1 MKTSKMNARILRRKL
16 ALLPVM
22 AVAMVTMA
30 AFAANTWWVDDD
42 WYGQGGNGSEERPF
56 GTIQDAID
64 ASTTLSG
71 DTVKVKAGVY
81 NKGGKRAVDGDCYS
95 RVVVSK
101 QVTILAVDGRSQTF
115 IVGAPD
121 PASANA
127 YGLGNDATRCVCF
140 NASTGG
146 ARLEGFTLCNGRT
159 GNGDSVKGYGG
170 GVRCA
175 ASDEFNF
182 TVTDCTISNCVALA
196 GGAIRRGRLYRCL
209 VTDCYATDRVSAT
222 HNSKLH
228 SCIITHCS
236 ERSGSSNGIVQSSTA
251 VNCTFFANPSSVSCT
266 AYNCIFAG
274 NGSGEQSSTASTTT
288 ASDGYYQIFAP
299 ALGDYRPIAGSRAAT
314 LGSTSNI
321 KQVTVYG
328 YSFDSGTLTDYNGN
342 KYPSSGT
349 IAAGAVQ
356 ETATPAAGA
365 LQFATSGSGFD
376 IDGHFARSGDY
387 VFPEAYPTQYQ
398 VKAAVP
404 DGKYIFCYDRAASD
418 GGRRHPQMDD
428 TLWLMPPPD
437 AARVSTNTAVF
448 ASVAYWVNPKDGVG
462 DNDNSGTSES
472 APLKTLQAAIDKC
485 AASTDTV
492 IFAAE
497 GDYREGGK
505 IHATSHPLTNRVYFA
520 NNKYVFLRG
529 AGVGK
534 SFITGAV
541 DPVTGGTGH
550 GVIRPVGSMSGRCAV
565 QGFTL
570 RGAGAYDTSTGVGY
584 MSAGAFCGSNSGTH
598 FLDCAVT
605 GCAGSAAVVYRCTV
619 ERCRIVG
626 NTTLNYVLCGDNSP
640 IMASIVANN
649 TGGYATIA
657 GATYSVN
664 VTAAGPCGSTGVIH
678 SGVPKAYASIF
689 ANGSWD
695 NRCDS
700 NDYVGIL
707 SWGLNKTPAKG
718 TYSDPRFCTGDLS
731 DCRVLADSPA
741 YTCGVAPTSANY
753 GAEYWK
759 YAGGD
764 VDGNRLVFTDGKP
777 LAGACHTPGVSNWYV
792 DGVNGDDAN
801 TGESADAAKQS
812 IGAVLSKGLPSGV
825 TVHVAAGTYDS
836 ETPSCAGDST
846 TCRSRVV
853 VPAGVTLEGAG
864 ADSTTIVGAAAEGG
878 DDLGLGDSAVRCV
891 YLESGATIRGF
902 TLTGG
907 RTAKIGAGTTAGKS
921 DANNLGGGV
930 LGVASEGCY
939 VEDCVITGCN
949 GWRAGAMAYA
959 MFRRCRVQNCFGGDD
974 DGNGSATY
982 YGSLYST
989 VVDNCGAYAVMY
1001 PKAVEQSTIG
1011 AGNRETKKGRSLHLG
1026 NGNKCRLVNSLVL
1039 CDYYIDTATAC
1050 QATNCYFAKVNSGD
1064 YSDWLGPNS
1073 VVTNA
1078 ATLVVDANCMPVV
1091 GSNVAIDKAD
1101 ASLDKF
1107 DETTD
1112 AFGGQRVYNGALD
1125 VGAVEADWRGR
1136 YGKDIGGR
1144 GLSVTNAS
1152 PEVEE
1157 VAATRSVRLAAG
1169 TSLSALW
1176 NNGLDK
1182 ERRYT
1187 ITLTL
1192 EADSVATVAFN
1203 GVTTTFDTAGTH
1215 SLDVVLAANSA
1226 NTLAFACENGYASVL
1241 KSECLDGIMVIIR

>member
-1 MKTSKMNARILRRKL
+1 MKTTYILI
-16 ALLPVM
+16 
-22 AVAMVTMA
+22 VAATIATA
-30 AFAANTWWVDDD
+30 AHAANTWWVDDD

-64 ASTTLSG
+64 ASATQSG
-71 DTVKVKAGVY
+71 DTIKVKAGVY
-81 NKGGKRAVDGDCYS
+81 NKGAISYS
-95 RVVVSK
+95 GGGATLNRVVIKKKVHL
-101 QVTILAVDGRSQTF
+101 VAVDGRKNTF
-115 IVGAPD
+115 IVGAPHS
-121 PASANA
+121 ASSEMGAS
-127 YGLGNDATRCVCF
+127 ATRCILYP
-140 NASTGG
+140 NLTDGG
-146 ARLEGFTLCNGRT
+146 TTIEGFTICGGCTADVN
-159 GNGDSVKGYGG
+159 DYAGYGG
-170 GVRCA
+170 ALLDLSAGNRGISVI
-175 ASDEFNF
+175 
-182 TVTDCTISNCVALA
+182 DCTISNCVANS
-196 GGAIRRGRLYRCL
+196 GGVARYGRFYRCL
-209 VTDCYATDRVSAT
+209 ITGNRASNRIAAT
-222 HNSKLH
+222 HASQLH
-228 SCIITHCS
+228 SCIVSHCS
-236 ERSGSSNGIVQSSTA
+236 QPSSASDALCQGSTA
-251 VNCTFFANPSSVSCT
+251 VNCTFFANANKTGCT
-266 AYNCIFAG
+266 AYNCIF
-274 NGSGEQSSTASTTT
+274 SGGATGEPTSATSTHSTN
-288 ASDGYYQIFAP
+288 GYYQVIAP
-299 ALGDYRPIAGSRAAT
+299 ALGDYRPIEKSAAVGRGDPSKLLEVKIHDHNT
-314 LGSTSNI
+314 RSTI
-321 KQVTVYG
+321 A
-328 YSFDSGTLTDYNGN
+328 DYNGVP
-342 KYPSSGT
+342 YPASDSAF
-349 IAAGAVQ
+349 INAGAVQ
-356 ETATPAAGA
+356 ETATPAGGA
-365 LQFATSGSGFD
+365 LQFVTSGAGFD
-376 IDGHFARSGDY
+376 VDGHFARSGDY

-437 AARVSTNTAVF
+437 TARVSTNTAVF

-485 AASTDTV
+485 DASTDTV

-689 ANGSWD
+689 ANGKWD
-695 NRCDS
+695 DRCDDK
-700 NDYVGIL
+700 DYVGFL
-707 SWGLNKTPAKG
+707 SWNVSPAPTIG
-718 TYSDPRFCTGDLS
+718 TYADALFSATNSADY
-731 DCRVLADSPA
+731 RVLADSPA

-959 MFRRCRVQNCFGGDD
+959 MLRRCRVQNCFGGDD
-974 DGNGSATY
+974 EGNGSATY

-1157 VAATRSVRLAAG
+1157 VAATRNVRLAAG

-1241 KSECLDGIMVIIR
+1241 KSASLDGIMVIIR

>member
-1 MKTSKMNARILRRKL
+1 MKTTYILI
-16 ALLPVM
+16 
-22 AVAMVTMA
+22 VAATIATA
-30 AFAANTWWVDDD
+30 AHAANTWWVDDD

-64 ASTTLSG
+64 ASATQSG
-71 DTVKVKAGVY
+71 DTIKVKAGVY
-81 NKGGKRAVDGDCYS
+81 NKGAISYS
-95 RVVVSK
+95 GGGATLNRVVIKKKVHL
-101 QVTILAVDGRSQTF
+101 VAVDGRKNTF
-115 IVGAPD
+115 IVGAPHS
-121 PASANA
+121 ASSEMGAS
-127 YGLGNDATRCVCF
+127 ATRCILYP
-140 NASTGG
+140 NLTDGG
-146 ARLEGFTLCNGRT
+146 TTIEGFTICGGCTADVN
-159 GNGDSVKGYGG
+159 DYAGYGG
-170 GVRCA
+170 ALLDLSAGNRGISVI
-175 ASDEFNF
+175 
-182 TVTDCTISNCVALA
+182 DCTISNCVANS
-196 GGAIRRGRLYRCL
+196 GGVARYGRFYRCL
-209 VTDCYATDRVSAT
+209 ITGNRASNRIAAT
-222 HNSKLH
+222 HASQLH
-228 SCIITHCS
+228 SCIVSHCS
-236 ERSGSSNGIVQSSTA
+236 HPSSASDALCQGSTA
-251 VNCTFFANPSSVSCT
+251 VNCTFFANANKTGCT
-266 AYNCIFAG
+266 AYNCIF
-274 NGSGEQSSTASTTT
+274 SGGATGEPTSATSTHST
-288 ASDGYYQIFAP
+288 DGYYQVIAP
-299 ALGDYRPIAGSRAAT
+299 ALGDYRPIDKSAAVGRGDPSKLLEVKIHDHNT
-314 LGSTSNI
+314 RSTI
-321 KQVTVYG
+321 A
-328 YSFDSGTLTDYNGN
+328 DYNGVP
-342 KYPSSGT
+342 YPASDSAF
-349 IAAGAVQ
+349 INAGAVQ
-356 ETATPAAGA
+356 ETATPAGGA
-365 LQFATSGSGFD
+365 LQFATSGAGFD
-376 IDGHFARSGDY
+376 VDGHFARSGDY
-387 VFPEAYPTQYQ
+387 VFPETYPTQYQ

-437 AARVSTNTAVF
+437 TARVSTNTAVF

-520 NNKYVFLRG
+520 SSKYVFLRG

-664 VTAAGPCGSTGVIH
+664 VTAAGPCGFTGVIH

-689 ANGSWD
+689 ANGKWD
-695 NRCDS
+695 YRCDDK
-700 NDYVGIL
+700 DYVGFL
-707 SWGLNKTPAKG
+707 SWNVSPAPAIG
-718 TYSDPRFCTGDLS
+718 TYADALFSATNSADY
-731 DCRVLADSPA
+731 RVLADSPA

-753 GAEYWK
+753 GADYWK

-812 IGAVLSKGLPSGV
+812 IGAVLSKGLPSDV

-907 RTAKIGAGTTAGKS
+907 RTATIGAGTTAGKS

-959 MFRRCRVQNCFGGDD
+959 MLRRCRVQNCFGGDD
-974 DGNGSATY
+974 EGNGSATY

-1157 VAATRSVRLAAG
+1157 VAATRNVRLAAG

-1215 SLDVVLAANSA
+1215 SLDVVLSANSA

-1241 KSECLDGIMVIIR
+1241 KSASLDGIMVIIR